1 MKDSIPVGLG
11 EIKLSQDVEDILVAY
26 GLGSCVAIGMADPQ
40 VPIAGLLHAVLPYNP
55 NGKISSSSKYV
66 NDGIELLFTELIS
79 HGANPNRLII
89 RVAGGANMLNAPG
102 FTQSFNIGSRNVE
115 ATYETMQRLKLKITS
130 QEVGGTIGR
139 TVRFYVR
146 DGRMTIRTLGNQE
159 REI

>member
-11 EIKLSQDVEDILVAY
+11 EIKISQDPEDILVAY

-40 VPIAGLLHAVLPYNP
+40 IPIAGLLHAVLPYNP
-55 NGKISSSSKYV
+55 NGNVSSSPKYV
-66 NDGIELLFTELIS
+66 NNGLELLFKELIS
-79 HGANPNRLII
+79 RNAHPARLII

-115 ATYETMQRLKLKITS
+115 ATYETLQRLKLKVTS

-146 DGRMTIRTLGNQE
+146 DGKMTIRTLGNQE